1 MSSFIPKPKGMCVFL
16 PCDGEEEEWVMTVL
30 EVTSGA
36 NNSVLGGKR
45 DRGCHVFIYPK
56 CVRSYKLG

>member
-36 NNSVLGGKR
+36 NSAWWQA
-45 DRGCHVFIYPK
+45 
-56 CVRSYKLG
+56 RSGMPRVYLTEMCSII

>member
-45 DRGCHVFIYPK
+45 DRGCHVFI
-56 CVRSYKLG
+56 